1 MLSRNTPYTVASNLA
16 KISDANAKE
25 SFDTPRIVKENVIIR
40 GHMALIPSKFE
51 SHYWEIFPGILASRE
66 PLV

>member
-51 SHYWEIFPGILASRE
+51 SHY
-66 PLV
+66 